1 MSIRVKEV
9 MSLVKKR
16 TITQQIITHNQEYMI
31 VEFKVNQSEL
41 VIYEL
46 QLMMKTQNLQLRDEN
61 IFKQQRIHLIFQT
74 TLL

>member
-1 MSIRVKEV
+1 MLIRVSEV

-16 TITQQIITHNQEYMI
+16 TITQLIITNNQEYMI
-31 VEFKVNQSEL
+31 VDFQVNQSEL
-41 VIYEL
+41 VIYKQ

-61 IFKQQRIHLIFQT
+61 IFKQQRIHQIFQT